1 MFNKLDFESCSSFN
15 VLAVSK
21 KSSSIENLKNI
32 IFQRFG
38 KRKIE
43 EGITEV
49 YLVIPYENEID
60 YSEEEKK
67 VLAQVLRTAEKKKE
81 ITSKNIHTI
90 VWVVE
95 YNRLKRECLNV
106 FPVDRL
112 FLMKID
118 TLAEVLDKSRVIRLT

>member
-1 MFNKLDFESCSSFN
+1 M
-15 VLAVSK
+15 
-21 KSSSIENLKNI
+21 
-32 IFQRFG
+32 
-38 KRKIE
+38 
-43 EGITEV
+43 